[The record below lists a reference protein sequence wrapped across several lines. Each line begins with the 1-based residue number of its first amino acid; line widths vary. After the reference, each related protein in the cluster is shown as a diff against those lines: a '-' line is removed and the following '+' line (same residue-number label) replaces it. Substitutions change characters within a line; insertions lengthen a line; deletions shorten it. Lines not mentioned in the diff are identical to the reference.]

1 MMFSSPASF
10 EVENEEY
17 RFEIEPPLY
26 SRRPLQLTDQ
36 ESERVEDRFHRTVK
50 IIRTNDS
57 RCWTGAA
64 DIKPQYLNNLP
75 EYLQL
80 WLENCF
86 AHWDLNAIPE
96 GFEIP
101 QGVVPREPA
110 LHHCPEF
117 VITSVC
123 RIERS
128 TETVGLDLVETASE
142 ESFPASDAPGWIGAK
157 VA

>member
-1 MMFSSPASF
+1 MMLTSPTSF
-10 EVENEEY
+10 EVKQDEY
-17 RFEIEPPLY
+17 RFEIEPPLT
-26 SRRPLQLTDQ
+26 RRPLQLQDQ
-36 ESERVEDRFHRTVK
+36 GSGREEDRFHRTVK
-50 IIRTNDS
+50 ITRARDS

-80 WLENCF
+80 WLENSF
-86 AHWDLNAIPE
+86 THWDLNGIPE

-101 QGVVPREPA
+101 QGVVPRKPA
-110 LHHCPEF
+110 LHRCPEF
-117 VITSVC
+117 LIRSVC

-128 TETVGLDLVETASE
+128 TDTVGPDLVDTASE
-142 ESFPASDAPGWIGAK
+142 ESFPASDPPGWIGVK

>member
-1 MMFSSPASF
+1 MMLSSPTSF
-10 EVENEEY
+10 EAGQDEY

-26 SRRPLQLTDQ
+26 TRRPLQLLDEGT
-36 ESERVEDRFHRTVK
+36 ERVEDRFHRTVK
-50 IIRTNDS
+50 ITRRKDS

-64 DIKPQYLNNLP
+64 DIKPQYLNDLP

-86 AHWDLNAIPE
+86 THWDLNAIPE

-101 QGVVPREPA
+101 QGVVPQEPA
-110 LHHCPEF
+110 FHRCPAF
-117 VITSVC
+117 LITSGC
-123 RIERS
+123 R
-128 TETVGLDLVETASE
+128 TEKSSDTVRPDIVDTASE
-142 ESFPASDAPGWIGAK
+142 ESFPASDAPGWIGSK